1 MLRIVTGG
9 DEEGGNLDD
18 KIEVHDV
25 RVGRAIQ
32 IHSGGGND
40 HLQLSDIYVGAE
52 RNPQAERQLGRRA
65 SGYVHVSLGDGENS
79 LQMDQLDAGRI
90 MVRGGE
96 GDDDIGLSGTE
107 SQLLWIH
114 SGLGEGADSVKL
126 KDIQSQLAG
135 VRTGD
140 GGDDVNVVDSVFKV
154 LGVQLGKSD
163 DSLAMG
169 GVSARLAALSGGP
182 GEADVLEN
190 LSENLVAHRR
200 VSGFELPVVDETE
213 PEEKVERV

>member
-1 MLRIVTGG
+1 ML
-9 DEEGGNLDD
+9 
-18 KIEVHDV
+18 
-25 RVGRAIQ
+25 
-32 IHSGGGND
+32 S
-40 HLQLSDIYVGAE
+40 
-52 RNPQAERQLGRRA
+52 
-65 SGYVHVSLGDGENS
+65 
-79 LQMDQLDAGRI
+79 
-90 MVRGGE
+90 
-96 GDDDIGLSGTE
+96 
-107 SQLLWIH
+107 IH

-140 GGDDVNVVDSVFKV
+140 GGDDVKVVDSMFKV

-169 GVSARLAALSGGP
+169 GVTARLAALSGGP

-190 LSENLVAHRR
+190 LSENLIAHRR